1 MANLDIDPFIVMEVM
16 SQAAKLEQEGADVMH
31 MEVGQPG
38 TGACQA
44 SVAAVTKAMTEGLS
58 LGYTVAL
65 GQPELRQRIANHYRQ
80 NYGVGLTIDQIAI
93 TAGAS
98 GAFVL
103 AFLAAF
109 KKGDRVALASPGY
122 PAYRNIL
129 VALGM
134 EVVTLPCDDGTGFQP
149 TVEILERVDN
159 LAGLIVASPA
169 NPTGTML
176 SETELKRLTDYCSSR
191 FIRLISDE
199 IYHGLT
205 YGKEA
210 TTAWSFDKQT
220 VVINSFSKYFSMTG
234 WRVGWMLMPPDLAQ
248 SIERLAQNLFIC
260 PPTVSQVAAAG
271 SFDGLE
277 ELDNHIEVYQE
288 SRALLLQRLPQM
300 GITRLAPADGAFY
313 VYAFIGHLTD
323 NSLDWCKQ
331 LLNEAHVA
339 ATPGVDFDQDR
350 GHQWARFSFAG
361 STQTVTTALDR
372 LEKWLQK
379 S

>member
-1 MANLDIDPFIVMEVM
+1 VADLDIDPFIVMEVM
-16 SQAAKLEQEGADVMH
+16 RDAAVLEQQGADVIH

-38 TGACQA
+38 TGASGA
-44 SVAAVTKAMTEGLS
+44 AIAAVTEAMSSGLP

-65 GQPELRQRIANHYRQ
+65 GQENLRQRIAAHYA
-80 NYGVGLTIDQIAI
+80 NSYGLEVSIADIAI

-109 KKGDRVALASPGY
+109 KQGDRVALASPGY

-134 EVVTLPCDDGTGFQP
+134 EVVTIPCNDETGFQP
-149 TVEILERVDN
+149 TPEILDQVDN

-176 SETELKRLTDYCSSR
+176 SSNELKRLSEYCDNRS
-191 FIRLISDE
+191 IRLISDE

-205 YGKEA
+205 YGQETA
-210 TTAWSFDKQT
+210 TVWEFGQKS

-234 WRVGWMLMPPDLAQ
+234 WRVGWMLMPSDLSQ
-248 SIERLAQNLFIC
+248 NIERLAQNLFIC
-260 PPTVSQVAAAG
+260 PPAISQIAAAA
-271 SFDGLE
+271 SFDDLA
-277 ELDNHIEVYQE
+277 ELDQHIDVYRE
-288 SRALLLQRLPQM
+288 SRALLLNRLPQM

-313 VYAFIGHLTD
+313 VYAFVGHLTD
-323 NSLDWCKQ
+323 NSLEWCKK

-339 ATPGVDFDQDR
+339 TTPGVDFDQGR
-350 GHQWARFSFAG
+350 GHQWVRFSFAG
-361 STQTVTTALDR
+361 TTEAVTNALNR